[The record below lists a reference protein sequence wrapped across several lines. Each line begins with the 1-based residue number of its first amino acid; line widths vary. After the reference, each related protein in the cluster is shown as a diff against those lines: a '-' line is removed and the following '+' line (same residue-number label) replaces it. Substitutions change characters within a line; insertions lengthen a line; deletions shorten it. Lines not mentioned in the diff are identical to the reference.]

1 MRRREESRP
10 ARGEKL
16 IALLVLSAFQ
26 IAADT
31 VIGRPLSK
39 LSSVFPEPTR
49 RSISSLV
56 ERGQVHAPETRYE
69 VPVYVGARGEDTRTL
84 MLMTLCN
91 QLEEVSH
98 ALITYAKSIC
108 SLNRFIVHCLT
119 SWIICWLAQITIPKV
134 IFLGPQK
141 ETADSNTFVQLAYY
155 LHSSKGIPETDKERK
170 AA

>member
-1 MRRREESRP
+1 M
-10 ARGEKL
+10 
-16 IALLVLSAFQ
+16 VLSAFQ
-26 IAADT
+26 IAAET

-69 VPVYVGARGEDTRTL
+69 VPVYVGARGENTRTL

-98 ALITYAKSIC
+98 AS
-108 SLNRFIVHCLT
+108 
-119 SWIICWLAQITIPKV
+119 
-134 IFLGPQK
+134 
-141 ETADSNTFVQLAYY
+141 SNYV
-155 LHSSKGIPETDKERK
+155 E
-170 AA
+170 